1 MEFIFFLRSK
11 LKTLIRIQLSVTI
24 LSILFVFFYLKP
36 WYRSSTTLLVTD
48 QNSNNLISALASSLP
63 IGIGGLGNTDVSKFI
78 AILTTDRV
86 ADSVI
91 RKFDLQNVYKTNY
104 YDLAVK
110 EYRSNL
116 GVLDNDDNTILVTFQ
131 YENDAKE
138 AAEITQY
145 LYDILY
151 DISVEIERK
160 KASNF
165 SNHIQKYLQE
175 KRNYLKGSEDS
186 LRDLQIANIF
196 TEPVANAEILY
207 TKLLELEK
215 EKLKNEFGLF
225 TLEQSLGPD
234 SREAKTQRERIEYFN
249 QQILNIESESQTD
262 LTLKKLPNLSLTYF
276 RLIRNIEVTS
286 KVVEFLQLQYEQALL
301 DEEKTTVNI
310 QQISK
315 PRISDTKVKP
325 KRLGLLIVIN
335 GFSLFA
341 LIIFFRIL
349 LLYNDNKEIVTKLL
363 HAN

>member
-1 MEFIFFLRSK
+1 MEFLFFLRKK
-11 LKTLIRIQLSVTI
+11 LKHFVRVQVIVLIV
-24 LSILFVFFYLKP
+24 SIVFVFFYLKP

-48 QNSNNLISALASSLP
+48 QSSNNLISALASSLP

-91 RKFDLQNVYKTNY
+91 QKFDLQNVYKTNY

-131 YENDAKE
+131 YENDAKK
-138 AAEITQY
+138 ASEITQY
-145 LYDILY
+145 LYDLLY
-151 DISVEIERK
+151 EISVEIERK

-175 KRNYLKGSEDS
+175 KRNYLKSSEDS
-186 LRDLQIANIF
+186 LRDLQIENVF

-207 TKLLELEK
+207 AKLLELEK

-225 TLEQSLGPD
+225 TIEQSLGPT
-234 SREAKTQRERIEYFN
+234 SREAKTQQERIQYFN
-249 QQILNIESESQTD
+249 EQILNIESESQKD
-262 LTLKKLPNLSLTYF
+262 LTLKKLPNLSLAYY

-335 GFSLFA
+335 GFTFFML
-341 LIIFFRIL
+341 LIYFRL
-349 LLYNDNKEIVTKLL
+349 ELLYNNNKDIISKLIN
-363 HAN
+363 AN